1 VDFKN
6 TVIIMTT
13 NLGTRDIS
21 KGLRMGFTREGDAA
35 GTYERMKNKVQEE
48 LKQHFRPEFLN
59 RVDDVVVFHQLTED
73 EIVEIVDLMIAKVD
87 ARLKDRDMG
96 LELRPTAKALLAQ
109 RGYDPV
115 LGARPLRRTIQRAI
129 EDMLSEKILFGELR
143 SGQIVIVD
151 VEGEGEEAQFA
162 FKGVPKPES
171 VPDEPLAEVP
181 SSAAGKQE
189 QASGPGTA

>member
-1 VDFKN
+1 
-6 TVIIMTT
+6 M
-13 NLGTRDIS
+13 
-21 KGLRMGFTREGDAA
+21 
-35 GTYERMKNKVQEE
+35 
-48 LKQHFRPEFLN
+48 
-59 RVDDVVVFHQLTED
+59 DDTVVFHQLTQD

-87 ARLKDRDMG
+87 ERLKDRDMG
-96 LELRPTAKALLAQ
+96 LELRPAAKALLAE

-143 SGQIVIVD
+143 PGQIVIVD

-171 VPDEPLAEVP
+171 VPDAPLAEVE
-181 SSAAGKQE
+181 SGGATKQE
-189 QASGPGTA
+189 QASGPGTT